1 MSKLK
6 PLNGFL
12 ILKPVEEQEQ
22 TYGNIVIPDLGKERP
37 EMGEVV
43 ATSETYNW
51 HIGKFVKSVVEVGQ
65 KVLIP
70 KMGSMK
76 ITIEGEDYFIAKD
89 TEILAVLND

>member
-1 MSKLK
+1 MSKLN
-6 PLNGFL
+6 PHNGFL

-51 HIGKFVKSVVEVGQ
+51 HTDTYVKSTVEVGQ

-89 TEILAVLND
+89 TEILAVLKD